1 MYKLQP
7 LFKSVVETPHPS
19 CVYKMKKIS
28 DHFNHNIAANNDGTG
43 ENTQNDAT
51 SNNCE
56 VEELEKRW
64 TEITSRLQRLQSELA
79 AIKTGSASE
88 LSSFVDAGPAPPL
101 TIKTLAVQQ
110 DLLVLRISS
119 LMTSLFELKSRLAL
133 MDDPQSISS
142 TTVLQLQQR
151 SLLERIRELN
161 DEIQSISYALN
172 NNNNNGKVPITP
184 QLPCCTEKTD
194 IVGSGVR
201 NFQDLV
207 IQASPSN
214 PPHSLPL
221 LKQRMEMLG
230 MSVYARTHVHSTV
243 AGHKLLDDTLK
254 SFVYSDSRVERSK
267 AHVAITLIW
276 IKDDGEEP
284 SLMVSPSSQG
294 VAIKGEANIA
304 RYLARLLPG
313 LLDYESQPLK
323 AAQIDH
329 YLDLTECS
337 APLGARGLKRDRAA
351 ALQLLERTLSTNKSL
366 EGSQVG
372 VVDFVVY
379 SALVNSCTEKEIGT
393 HIRSWMDR
401 CRSTVKKA
409 NATTSPSDSKRS
421 NLEKY
426 LLELGIAFRT
436 VEHPAVFTVA
446 AMMEHIS
453 HLVGFHAKNLLVK
466 DKKTSKLY
474 LITARHDATVQ
485 LGQISKVIGAKEL
498 RFADAETLEASL
510 GVQQGSVT
518 PFALLNDAQEHRVTF
533 VLDGQLWSEKNSDGQ
548 DSYLNFHPMTN
559 EATTSITVAGFK
571 VFLKATGHEPVII
584 QL

>member
-1 MYKLQP
+1 
-7 LFKSVVETPHPS
+7 
-19 CVYKMKKIS
+19 MKKIS
-28 DHFNHNIAANNDGTG
+28 DHFNHIIAANNDGTG

-88 LSSFVDAGPAPPL
+88 LSSFVDAG
-101 TIKTLAVQQ
+101 
-110 DLLVLRISS
+110 
-119 LMTSLFELKSRLAL
+119 
-133 MDDPQSISS
+133 
-142 TTVLQLQQR
+142 
-151 SLLERIRELN
+151 
-161 DEIQSISYALN
+161 
-172 NNNNNGKVPITP
+172 
-184 QLPCCTEKTD
+184 
-194 IVGSGVR
+194 VR

-254 SFVYSDSRVERSK
+254 SFVCSDSRVERSK

-304 RYLARLLPG
+304 RYLARLVPG

-372 VVDFVVY
+372 VLGQVVDFVVY

-393 HIRSWMDR
+393 NIRSWMDR

-409 NATTSPSDSKRS
+409 VN
-421 NLEKY
+421 
-426 LLELGIAFRT
+426 
-436 VEHPAVFTVA
+436 
-446 AMMEHIS
+446 
-453 HLVGFHAKNLLVK
+453 
-466 DKKTSKLY
+466 
-474 LITARHDATVQ
+474 
-485 LGQISKVIGAKEL
+485 
-498 RFADAETLEASL
+498 
-510 GVQQGSVT
+510 
-518 PFALLNDAQEHRVTF
+518 
-533 VLDGQLWSEKNSDGQ
+533 
-548 DSYLNFHPMTN
+548 
-559 EATTSITVAGFK
+559 
-571 VFLKATGHEPVII
+571 
-584 QL
+584 